1 MTPIGRRVR
10 RAGRGLIHTSE
21 PVRASAFAEPQVELL
36 SIVPWGPDGLRVRV
50 TVGPRI
56 LDTAWALTE

>member
-1 MTPIGRRVR
+1 MMPIGERIT
-10 RAGRGLIHTSE
+10 RAGGGLLHTCG
-21 PVRASAFAEPQVELL
+21 PWRASAFAEPQVEML

-56 LDTAWALTE
+56 LDTAWR